1 MSRSDCTFGTF
12 GDFIDAHHVEILRYL
27 VRLTGNDADAEDLF
41 QNTFLRAFTAFSR
54 LRPASNRLAWIY
66 RIATNTFLNHRRA
79 ARRRN
84 EAAMPHDL
92 AGPGASPTAA
102 HDVASTA
109 VVFRRAVAELPPPR
123 QRAAFVQRNL
133 QRLSY
138 EHVAAALWCS
148 PAAAR
153 ANVYQ
158 AIRRLRRELANRRV
172 RP

>member
-27 VRLTGNDADAEDLF
+27 VRLTGNTADAEDLF
-41 QNTFLRAFTAFSR
+41 QDTFLRAFAAFGR
-54 LRPASNRLAWIY
+54 LRPASNRRAWIY

-102 HDVASTA
+102 HDMVSTA
-109 VVFRRAVAELPPPR
+109 VVFRRAVVGLPPR

-133 QRLSY
+133 QGLSY
-138 EHVAAALWCS
+138 EHVAAALGCS

-158 AIRRLRRELANRRV
+158 AIRRLRRELATRGV